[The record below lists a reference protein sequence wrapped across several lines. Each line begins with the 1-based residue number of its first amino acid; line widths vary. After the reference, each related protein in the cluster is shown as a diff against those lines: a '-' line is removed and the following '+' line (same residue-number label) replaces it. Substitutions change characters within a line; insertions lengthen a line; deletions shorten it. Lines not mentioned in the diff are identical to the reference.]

1 METENKIHSSDVSWI
16 LKLSITVLA
25 LILTLRFT
33 GPLSDAVSKSSESIL
48 MGSLLSDFSYGDAAY
63 GDTEEKRETES
74 ESESTTEVNNIND
87 ESDIKEKTEAYS
99 TPSDVLKME
108 EEYIAAFSKGTAA
121 GTVEE
126 VFFRASGS
134 TDSVDGIYIK
144 NTTATK
150 KPDFSTL
157 IDEGPSLTVKD
168 KSEPTVLIF
177 HTHTTE
183 SYLLSDTGKFYEGY
197 ETRSFDSSQNM
208 VRVGEEICKVLE
220 ANGIGYIHDENIY
233 DESYNGAYSRSRVTV
248 EEYLEKYPTI
258 KIVLDVHRDAIYYSD
273 TSHCKPTAE
282 INGRKAAQIMI
293 ITGAEEGYISDFPN
307 WEENLKFAL
316 CIQKTAEEKFPGL
329 MKPLYFCQRKYN
341 MDTSL
346 CSVLLEIGTDANTLD
361 EALYS
366 AHMTGEVLSDIINES
381 VGE

>member
-16 LKLSITVLA
+16 LKLGITVLA

-33 GPLSDAVSKSSESIL
+33 GPLSDAVAKGSESIFP
-48 MGSLLSDFSYGDAAY
+48 GSLLSSLSYSDHTAKETDKIQEA
-63 GDTEEKRETES
+63 ESVSEKEQIENETVTKKNAE
-74 ESESTTEVNNIND
+74 T
-87 ESDIKEKTEAYS
+87 YS

-108 EEYIAAFSKGTAA
+108 EEYVAAFADGTAL

-126 VFFRASGS
+126 VFFRTSGS
-134 TDSVDGIYIK
+134 TDFVDGIYIK

-150 KPDFSTL
+150 KPDFSAL
-157 IDEGPSLTVKD
+157 IKEGPSLTVKD

-183 SYLLSDTGKFYEGY
+183 SYLLSDTGEFYEGY

-208 VRVGEEICKVLE
+208 VRVGKEICKVLE

-293 ITGAEEGYISDFPN
+293 ITGAEEGYISDFPD

-366 AHMTGEVLSDIINES
+366 AHMMGEVLSNIINES